1 MVHSTVDF
9 PFQIVSIQ
17 LFALC
22 VAGLAW
28 APLILQKVRTESN

>member
-1 MVHSTVDF
+1 MIHSTVDF
-9 PFQIVSIQ
+9 PFQIASIQ

-28 APLILQKVRTESN
+28 APRTLKKVRAELN